1 MRTFCRIIGI
11 IRRNIT
17 KFRHQK
23 GGLHKNAYS
32 TCETTL
38 NEICEKGLP
47 KSLTGPYVRG
57 DYNTVKLHTNAL
69 QDFEP
74 SIAMA
79 YSSIALAS
87 LRIAKEQGSMSEAE
101 YNLSLIHI

>member
-1 MRTFCRIIGI
+1 MLIPLV
-11 IRRNIT
+11 
-17 KFRHQK
+17 Q
-23 GGLHKNAYS
+23 
-32 TCETTL
+32 TTL
-38 NEICEKGLP
+38 NEIFEKGLP

-69 QDFEP
+69 QNYDP
-74 SIAMA
+74 AIAMA

-101 YNLSLIHI
+101 YNEIFTHLVSSIKKSLDTF